1 MRFHP
6 SCLIAVL
13 LSASALAAPQARALP
28 GVDDLDISQ
37 RAKGQGWLQAT
48 CTYYGLGWL
57 EPEKATQSLRRLVLL
72 IGKDLGHQAAMEAKA
87 AALKRDPGCQSVWPD
102 SL

>member
-1 MRFHP
+1 MRLFVLRAAAA
-6 SCLIAVL
+6 SLLIT
-13 LSASALAAPQARALP
+13 SPAAAMPGFDRLQISLEGQA
-28 GVDDLDISQ
+28 
-37 RAKGQGWLQAT
+37 QGWLQAP

-57 EPEKATQSLRRLVLL
+57 EPENATKALRRLVLL
-72 IGKDLGHQAAMEAKA
+72 IGKDLGHQATVQAKT

>member
-1 MRFHP
+1 MRLF
-6 SCLIAVL
+6 VL
-13 LSASALAAPQARALP
+13 RAAAATVLMASPAAAMPGFDQLQISLEGQA
-28 GVDDLDISQ
+28 
-37 RAKGQGWLQAT
+37 KGWLQAT

-57 EPEKATQSLRRLVLL
+57 EPDNATKALKRLVLL
-72 IGKDLGHQAAMEAKA
+72 IGKDLGHQAAVEAKK